1 MGKALRHKIQNV
13 PENVPECS
21 RMFQKMFQNVSQN
34 VPKCSK
40 MFQNVPECSRI
51 FQNVPECSRMFQNVP
66 ECMQNVLECSR
77 MLAKCSRMHAECS
90 RMFQNAGD
98 RNKTIANLEKLFAE
112 DFGNGNIKRE
122 DIADFVDITYNCAW
136 ARLIFAVFGLVSY
149 SCLIYSAIK
158 RSMRM
163 LIPIF
168 AFIPVNFVFVVIVC
182 IVLGENSPFGAT
194 YTALLVIAAIIY
206 TLVAIPQW
214 IVIDRYGFSLED
226 DYAETDNELSQK
238 KETNL

>member
-1 MGKALRHKIQNV
+1 M
-13 PENVPECS
+13 
-21 RMFQKMFQNVSQN
+21 
-34 VPKCSK
+34 
-40 MFQNVPECSRI
+40 
-51 FQNVPECSRMFQNVP
+51 
-66 ECMQNVLECSR
+66 
-77 MLAKCSRMHAECS
+77 
-90 RMFQNAGD
+90 
-98 RNKTIANLEKLFAE
+98 EKLFAE